1 VAGGGGRGERLCV
14 SMYFVVC
21 GFNFLSVRACVSSV
35 CGPVC
40 IFAFV
45 YV

>member
-1 VAGGGGRGERLCV
+1 MGEGGERDCVFLCIFLCV
-14 SMYFVVC
+14 DSI
-21 GFNFLSVRACVSSV
+21 FLSVRACVSSV